1 MQISE
6 IHAKIAQLAAD
17 GKYFAIITIIRAYGS
32 SPRGVGAKMIA
43 LEEGMRIGTIGGD
56 CLENDAV
63 DEAVRLI
70 GTDKKMFGETGTH
83 NESATKVLTMLLDE
97 EESGGV
103 GMLCGGKVDVLI
115 EVIRPQLQLVIL
127 GSGPVAMSIIH
138 LADFVD
144 ITSTLVDPIE
154 PRERVPISCT
164 FVKARH
170 EEGLEKLKVTDS
182 TAIILVTRHK
192 NDIPSLTTSLT
203 TKAGYIGMIGSKH
216 RVQTILNRVG
226 KTLNI
231 KPQAIGNRVHAPIGL
246 DIGASTP
253 SELAISILAEILT
266 FFRKGSGMSKAL
278 YIPVKQIQSRKH

>member
-43 LEEGMRIGTIGGD
+43 LEEGMRVGTIGGD

-70 GTDKKMFGETGTH
+70 GTDKKIFEETGSYK
-83 NESATKVLTMLLDE
+83 EPPTKVLTMVLDE

-127 GSGPVAMSIIH
+127 GSGPVAMSIIR

-144 ITSTLVDPIE
+144 FTSTLIDPIE

-170 EEGLEKLKVTDS
+170 EEGLEKLRVSNS
-182 TAIILVTRHK
+182 TAIVIVTRHK
-192 NDIPSLTTSLT
+192 NDIPSLTTSLK
-203 TKAGYIGMIGSKH
+203 TKASYIGMIGSKH

-226 KTLNI
+226 KRLNI
-231 KPQAIGNRVHAPIGL
+231 KPETIGQRVHAPIGL

-253 SELAISILAEILT
+253 SELAVSILAEILT

-278 YIPVKQIQSRKH
+278 YVPARPIPSRKH